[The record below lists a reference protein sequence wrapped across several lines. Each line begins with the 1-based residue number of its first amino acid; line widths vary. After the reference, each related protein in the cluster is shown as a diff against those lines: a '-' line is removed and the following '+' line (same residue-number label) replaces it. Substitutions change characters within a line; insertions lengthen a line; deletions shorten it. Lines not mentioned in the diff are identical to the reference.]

1 MHGAPYELCME
12 HCTHTIVCWAICCV
26 SKRMRGLNF
35 LDPKETMNILLHKWI
50 FLAIELG
57 EFNLKL
63 LLRACMNRTGPSKHM
78 KWALDIQLFFVQ
90 RHHSI
95 AGFRILN

>member
-1 MHGAPYELCME
+1 
-12 HCTHTIVCWAICCV
+12 
-26 SKRMRGLNF
+26 
-35 LDPKETMNILLHKWI
+35 MNILLCKWI

-57 EFNLKL
+57 ELNVKL
-63 LLRACMNRTGPSKHM
+63 LLRACMNRTWPSKHM
-78 KWALDIQLFFVQ
+78 KRALDIQWFFVQ